1 MMLIIKEFARNIKI
15 MNIKVINIKVI
26 TQIMFRSFKEL
37 KMTFLITLDYII
49 KAIDIIIIMGNV
61 IFANYIIMLAKRYLW
76 LLEFYENV

>member
-37 KMTFLITLDYII
+37 KITFLIALDYII